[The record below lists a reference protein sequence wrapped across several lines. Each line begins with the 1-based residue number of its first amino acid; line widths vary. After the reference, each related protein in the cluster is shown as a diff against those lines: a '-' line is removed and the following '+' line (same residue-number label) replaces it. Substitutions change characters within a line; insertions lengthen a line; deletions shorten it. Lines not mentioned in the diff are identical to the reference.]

1 MTDHEEQLREAFGTR
16 ENDTPDPAAVYA
28 RVQELSQT
36 YKRRRRGAQFAGG
49 AVLGAGLIV
58 GAFQVPALFTNPS
71 AGNDITMVA
80 PAAPSAAPSPSPSG
94 PSDKALGAIRAA
106 KQNAEDA
113 PRLDAYFAAGYDYDD
128 AVQLA
133 KIWKIKHGDDLTAV
147 KAKAGQELLDGK
159 KLPVQLSASEKAQ
172 AKENAAYDAFFNAG
186 YDYDDAEKFA
196 QLWKID
202 DPSDAKVAAG
212 KKLLA
217 GEELPIKATPVE
229 QQSELE
235 TKQVNAFF
243 AGGYSMDDAAELA
256 EIWKL
261 PTPYDAKVAG
271 GEKLLAGQALP
282 IDPQ

>member
-58 GAFQVPALFTNPS
+58 GAFQAPALFTNPS
-71 AGNDITMVA
+71 AGNDSTIVA
-80 PAAPSAAPSPSPSG
+80 PAAAPSPSG
-94 PSDKALGAIRAA
+94 PSDKALAA
-106 KQNAEDA
+106 VKAARQSAADR

-128 AVQLA
+128 AVKLA
-133 KIWKIKHGDDLTAV
+133 QAWKIKHGEDLTAV

-159 KLPVQLSASEKAQ
+159 KLPVQLSAAEKAQ
-172 AKENAAYDAFFNAG
+172 AKEDAALNAFFNAG
-186 YDYDDAEKFA
+186 YDYDAAKKLA
-196 QLWKID
+196 QIWKLD

-217 GEELPIKATPVE
+217 GEELPVKATPVE
-229 QQSELE
+229 QQSEQE
-235 TKQVNAFF
+235 AKQVDAFF

-256 EIWKL
+256 GIWKL

>member
-1 MTDHEEQLREAFGTR
+1 VTNHEEQLREAFGTR

-36 YKRRRRGAQFAGG
+36 YKRRRRGAQLAGG

-58 GAFQVPALFTNPS
+58 GAFQVPALLTSPS

-80 PAAPSAAPSPSPSG
+80 PAAPSAAPSPSG
-94 PSDKALGAIRAA
+94 PSDKALEAVKAA
-106 KQNAEDA
+106 KRDAEDA
-113 PRLDAYFAAGYDYDD
+113 PKLAAYFGAGYDYDD
-128 AVQLA
+128 AVALA
-133 KIWKIKHGDDLTAV
+133 KAWKIKHGEDLTAV
-147 KAKAGQELLDGK
+147 KAKAGQQLLDGK
-159 KLPVQLSASEKAQ
+159 ELPVQLSAAEKAQ

-186 YDYDDAEKFA
+186 YDYDAAKKLA
-196 QLWKID
+196 TIWKLD
-202 DPSDAKVAAG
+202 DVSDAKVTAG

-229 QQSELE
+229 QQSQEE
-235 TKQVNAFF
+235 AKQVSAFF
-243 AGGYSMDDAAELA
+243 AGGYTMEGAAELA
-256 EIWKL
+256 ELWKL